1 MDRYRRANLAL
12 VLAATAIL
20 VPSCAAQSS
29 EVQRSVP
36 YPVKPVPADS
46 AIPYPANPVPSVQT
60 LSPFNDNSSPSA
72 MGHFIVYRSE
82 EQMNAADR
90 ALAAKR
96 QPAIRAAAVL
106 AGMEFDKAQWSYRQL
121 ECQAVPN
128 HLFLLFENIGGAGD
142 VSLFSA
148 SIPRSG
154 NGHLRIVPVAR
165 RGFSLFSP
173 APVNALA
180 IAAFNRIRAEE
191 PNGPPPDWLST
202 SLCYAALTEPRLEI
216 ALSPHQASDTNLA
229 LSFPPS
235 LEVGQQGESTVRFVN
250 VAIASQP
257 MQWALTFDARSQLVK
272 VEHFPTPV
280 YATRIIPK
288 N

>member
-1 MDRYRRANLAL
+1 
-12 VLAATAIL
+12 
-20 VPSCAAQSS
+20 
-29 EVQRSVP
+29 
-36 YPVKPVPADS
+36 
-46 AIPYPANPVPSVQT
+46 
-60 LSPFNDNSSPSA
+60 

-90 ALAAKR
+90 ALAAKT
-96 QPAIRAAAVL
+96 QMAIRDAAVL
-106 AGMEFDKAQWSYRQL
+106 AGMEFNNAQWSYRQL

-128 HLFLLFENIGGAGD
+128 HLFLLYQSIGGAGD

-173 APVNALA
+173 APVNTLA
-180 IAAFNRIRAEE
+180 IAAFNRVRAEE
-191 PNGPPPDWLST
+191 PMGPPADWLAT
-202 SLCYAALTEPRLEI
+202 SVCYAALTEPRLEI
-216 ALSPHQASDTNLA
+216 ALSPHQASDANLA

-235 LEVGQQGESTVRFVN
+235 LEVGQQGESTVHFVN
-250 VAIASQP
+250 VATASQP